1 MSNVNDW
8 LTPDAQALI
17 DKAEAMI
24 PALRARSYAQEKAGQ
39 VDPQTIKEMEDA
51 GFFRVMQPKRWGG
64 FEMDPRVYACI
75 QMNLAR
81 GDMSTAWIYGVLAV
95 HPWQLALYPD
105 AAQNDVWGK
114 DNGTLISSS
123 YMPVAKVTPVEGGYK
138 VSGRWGFN
146 SGGHYCQWAL
156 LGSVMPVEGTP
167 GAFEHVTLLIPRT
180 DYRIEENWDVI
191 GLRATGSNDVVV
203 EDVFVPKHRTQITN
217 DVTLRGRPGMA
228 ENTNYIY
235 KIPFAQ
241 VFQRAVSNSSI
252 GAVEGAIDTFT
263 ATAKT
268 HVGKHGGKTAEDP
281 NAQMATTEAMIW
293 VDATKTVMLRNFGEA
308 IEAAAKGEVMQ
319 LERRLMQRS
328 QASLV
333 PKQAHHVVGELLR
346 ACGAAGP
353 WNNNAIARYFRDIT
367 VGRSHIANNADHYAR
382 IQGAVALGLPNP
394 DPFV

>member
-1 MSNVNDW
+1 
-8 LTPDAQALI
+8 
-17 DKAEAMI
+17 
-24 PALRARSYAQEKAGQ
+24 
-39 VDPQTIKEMEDA
+39 
-51 GFFRVMQPKRWGG
+51 
-64 FEMDPRVYACI
+64 
-75 QMNLAR
+75 
-81 GDMSTAWIYGVLAV
+81 
-95 HPWQLALYPD
+95 
-105 AAQNDVWGK
+105 
-114 DNGTLISSS
+114 
-123 YMPVAKVTPVEGGYK
+123 
-138 VSGRWGFN
+138 
-146 SGGHYCQWAL
+146 
-156 LGSVMPVEGTP
+156 
-167 GAFEHVTLLIPRT
+167 
-180 DYRIEENWDVI
+180 
-191 GLRATGSNDVVV
+191 
-203 EDVFVPKHRTQITN
+203 
-217 DVTLRGRPGMA
+217 MA

-263 ATAKT
+263 ASAKT